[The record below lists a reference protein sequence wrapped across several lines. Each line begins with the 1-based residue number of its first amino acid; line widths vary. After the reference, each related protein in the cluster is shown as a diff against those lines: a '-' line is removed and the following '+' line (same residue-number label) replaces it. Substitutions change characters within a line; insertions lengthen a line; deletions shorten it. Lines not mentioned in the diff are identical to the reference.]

1 MKKHFIVLLLILLT
15 IAIANER
22 IKFGVGSSNQRINDI
37 SFEFSTKKGDLIRMQ
52 IDQISS
58 KGQNIDFEIKDVNY
72 FGYLKWLTGLSSA
85 EIRGFK
91 GIIII
96 PNESID
102 FKSSIERTHFEI
114 KNIDVLI
121 DEENESVD
129 INSLDINYK
138 LTNLEFSVPYLNDS
152 QVDEFINTIVPDG
165 KIPKVEFSIS
175 YNNLDKTL
183 KLNGNFRMLSGSGII
198 DISVMINENDMDLTY
213 VENSSI
219 KLNNLADGL
228 IDYINDIEN
237 ETNFSITKLGRGSFK
252 IEYSGLLKHISSRYL
267 ETIEKSEVAIED
279 AVINNIMV
287 ALENYAQNKM
297 LTEGRRYWPDNPFDA
312 LVTKPQTYSLDGTP
326 CDEDNEWTYVVDAS
340 DGQFTGY
347 ISHQRADN
355 SRYQWSYNKGINTG
369 TDNDVTGTLY
379 ERSALGTGGSVVLF
393 K

>member
-15 IAIANER
+15 VAIANER

-121 DEENESVD
+121 DEENERVD
-129 INSLDINYK
+129 LNSLDINYK

-287 ALENYAQNKM
+287 ALENYAQIKM